1 MKKTSY
7 KILIADDHQI
17 FIDGLMM
24 IFADVENIE
33 LIHVA
38 TNGQEALDIFE
49 KNEIDLAILDVNM
62 PKPNGFELC
71 QIILEKYKNTK
82 IMILSMYGDENF
94 MKEFTRMG
102 VMAYVLKNAGKHE
115 LLDAVEHV
123 LNGELYISKALR
135 NKEELVED
143 DFVKSLSLTKREKEI
158 ISLLAKEKSSQEIAD
173 ALFISIYTVNTHRK
187 NILHKLGIKNTAGLV
202 KFASDNQLL

>member
-24 IFADVENIE
+24 IFADIDYIKE
-33 LIHVA
+33 IHVA
-38 TNGQEALDIFE
+38 KNGQEVLDIME
-49 KNEIDLAILDVNM
+49 KNKIDLAILDVNM

-71 QIILEKYKNTK
+71 QIILEKYHHTK

-94 MKEFTRMG
+94 MNEFTRMG
-102 VMAYVLKNAGKHE
+102 VLAYVLKNAGKFE
-115 LLDAVEHV
+115 LLDAIDHV
-123 LNGELYISKALR
+123 LKGEIYISKALR
-135 NKEELVED
+135 NKEENIED

-202 KFASDNQLL
+202 KFASDNQLI

>member
-7 KILIADDHQI
+7 KILIADDHKI

-24 IFADVENIE
+24 IFADIQYIDI
-33 LIHVA
+33 IHVA
-38 TNGQEALDIFE
+38 TNGQEVLDILE
-49 KNEIDLAILDVNM
+49 KQTIDLAILDVNM
-62 PKPNGFELC
+62 PKPNGFDLC
-71 QIILEKYKNTK
+71 RIIIDNYKETK

-94 MKEFTRMG
+94 MNEFIRMG

-115 LLDAVEHV
+115 LLEAIEHV
-123 LNGELYISKALR
+123 LAGQLYISKDLR
-135 NKEELVED
+135 SKQEIIED